1 MSSDVRGTIDYMLI
15 DNLVTERGPALSLL
29 DLTTGVTIS
38 NFHYRFNKTDAQPL
52 LCMLWSSIIVFE
64 NVTIEIP
71 VSVGLFYIQYQSNI
85 TMRNFTISDF
95 FFNYV
100 ELGCI
105 FAVVSNSSL
114 VANLF
119 QFTNVKAFGSLIHVD
134 NSVCKLTDLRM
145 SNILIDGG
153 FALTSQLATL
163 TLTQLSL
170 FTFSGGLLSSDQSWL
185 YLNKM
190 AVAGNNGS
198 SVIGSN
204 PILSFSKINSLIIQ
218 NSDFE
223 NITTNSNGGVHK

>member
-38 NFHYRFNKTDAQPL
+38 NFHYRFNKTDVAQPL

-85 TMRNFTISDF
+85 TMRNFTISNF

-100 ELGCI
+100 EKGCI

-119 QFTNVKAFGSLIHVD
+119 QFINVKAFGSLIHVD
-134 NSVCKLTDLRM
+134 NSACKLTDLRM
-145 SNILIDGG
+145 SGILIDGG
-153 FALTSQLATL
+153 FALTTQFATL

-190 AVAGNNGS
+190 AVAGNNAS
-198 SVIGSN
+198 LVIGSN

-223 NITTNSNGGVHK
+223 NITTKSDGGV

>member
-1 MSSDVRGTIDYMLI
+1 
-15 DNLVTERGPALSLL
+15 
-29 DLTTGVTIS
+29 
-38 NFHYRFNKTDAQPL
+38 
-52 LCMLWSSIIVFE
+52 
-64 NVTIEIP
+64 
-71 VSVGLFYIQYQSNI
+71 
-85 TMRNFTISDF
+85 MRNFTISDF